1 MSYLQRRDE
10 HRVLGESQL
19 ARTRRWCGVVDYLA
33 MTTTAGP
40 LAIAANE
47 LSRLARCCEATC
59 ATVAC
64 GRVVN
69 NNAYF

>member
-1 MSYLQRRDE
+1 MSCLQHRDE
-10 HRVLGESQL
+10 HRVLGEGQP
-19 ARTRRWCGVVDYLA
+19 AKVRRWSGVVDYLA

-40 LAIAANE
+40 LAIAASE

-64 GRVVN
+64 G
-69 NNAYF
+69 ASGEQ